1 MGCTCHVVCVNQ
13 SFVRLQRWTYLEDV
27 LLWMICYSLYRYCIN
42 NNNNNLDIK
51 GYFKNVVW
59 LHRVSQEIVVVV
71 FLGWN
76 NDGFRKRER
85 ERERVRFEE
94 VVFLFYLL
102 LLFFEVKMN
111 TVGWRRNVPARIH
124 WSVLSMSLSAAFF
137 EENESLMIFF
147 FFFLK
152 GLNYLKSYQY
162 CTVLYCTI

>member
-1 MGCTCHVVCVNQ
+1 MIFSNIKITMECTCHVVCVNQ

-111 TVGWRRNVPARIH
+111 TVGWRRNVPARFTGAFCRCH
-124 WSVLSMSLSAAFF
+124 FPPLSLKKM
-137 EENESLMIFF
+137 NRWWFF
-147 FFFLK
+147 FFF
-152 GLNYLKSYQY
+152 
-162 CTVLYCTI
+162 